1 MVQEGRM
8 LAVIPKSGCVSGPH
22 GLRNGIA
29 TFMFISTTIKKVLRP
44 KTLSV

>member
-1 MVQEGRM
+1 M